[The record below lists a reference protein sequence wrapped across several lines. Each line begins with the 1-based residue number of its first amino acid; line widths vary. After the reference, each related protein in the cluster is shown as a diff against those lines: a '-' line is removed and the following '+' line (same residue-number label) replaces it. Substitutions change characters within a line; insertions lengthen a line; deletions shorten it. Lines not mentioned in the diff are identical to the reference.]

1 MMAVLRKKNVYE
13 ESQALGKDENV
24 AFLLPQRTSPPPKE
38 APPRRWVKTHDL
50 DDFEV
55 IDDLPEEDKNTIRR
69 LKYFDFRRKKPL
81 KYLMTREISRY
92 FDRET
97 YLKTSFKEMILFIG
111 FLIILCLMSFSS
123 ANPSMFYY
131 SKVMTRLFVNTKFR
145 TDLNQKLTLFE
156 INEIEH
162 VWAYILKVALKNFY
176 WEFWFSRFHQT
187 SLVEPEDDTH
197 ILYENKLIGVPRIRQ
212 VRVRNDSCTV
222 LPEFKNRFAAC
233 YGTYN
238 QANEDKAPF
247 GFQLPN
253 TAWTY
258 RSDSEV
264 GSHTYS
270 TDIAKYGGGGYYVDL
285 NTTYRDSM
293 SQIEELQEYIWI
305 NRGTRAVFIDFTTY
319 NANINL
325 FCMVKIIFEV
335 LPTGGVLPSFDF
347 SNQKLISYVDAWDF
361 VILVF
366 EILFVVYFI
375 FYTIEE
381 FYEITYFK
389 WHYLTK
395 FWNWIDL
402 IILVLCYIVVTLKIY
417 MYVNVSNSLEK
428 LIAMKDSHP
437 VFDDITS
444 GQSIYNI
451 ALTVLIFLSW
461 VKLLKYLSINKS
473 MYEMMTTLQRASVD
487 ILSFSIII
495 CTVFVGFAEYAHLKF
510 GNQVND
516 WKSLPDSVFSLLR
529 SIVGEF
535 DYAAIERSDPVFG
548 PLFFFAFLFFIFF
561 ILINMYLAIIID
573 AYANVRSEVKSGG
586 VKTHLSDLISRFF
599 NTFLRKIGCKRYAE
613 NRERKAEAAYNKA
626 VYQDIRQFFLRC
638 GYTDKEID
646 IFFAKYEITE
656 ESLINPEEM
665 NKVIQK
671 IQETPIRGPVGA
683 EIPDRINMDNLQNF
697 SFVLF

>member
-1 MMAVLRKKNVYE
+1 
-13 ESQALGKDENV
+13 
-24 AFLLPQRTSPPPKE
+24 
-38 APPRRWVKTHDL
+38 
-50 DDFEV
+50 
-55 IDDLPEEDKNTIRR
+55 
-69 LKYFDFRRKKPL
+69 
-81 KYLMTREISRY
+81 
-92 FDRET
+92 
-97 YLKTSFKEMILFIG
+97 
-111 FLIILCLMSFSS
+111 
-123 ANPSMFYY
+123 
-131 SKVMTRLFVNTKFR
+131 
-145 TDLNQKLTLFE
+145 
-156 INEIEH
+156 
-162 VWAYILKVALKNFY
+162 
-176 WEFWFSRFHQT
+176 
-187 SLVEPEDDTH
+187 
-197 ILYENKLIGVPRIRQ
+197 
-212 VRVRNDSCTV
+212 
-222 LPEFKNRFAAC
+222 
-233 YGTYN
+233 
-238 QANEDKAPF
+238 
-247 GFQLPN
+247 
-253 TAWTY
+253 
-258 RSDSEV
+258 
-264 GSHTYS
+264 
-270 TDIAKYGGGGYYVDL
+270 
-285 NTTYRDSM
+285 M

-402 IILVLCYIVVTLKIY
+402 IILV
-417 MYVNVSNSLEK
+417 
-428 LIAMKDSHP
+428 
-437 VFDDITS
+437 
-444 GQSIYNI
+444 
-451 ALTVLIFLSW
+451 
-461 VKLLKYLSINKS
+461 
-473 MYEMMTTLQRASVD
+473 ASVD